1 MGDTKGKNIDSIT
14 ITTTFRTKYRS
25 IDYSNDYLLRNSS
38 NMLVISY
45 KYFYTIKNNSITL
58 RCLQKLSSRNNST
71 PHFVKKAADLICCSC
86 IFSHIVQC
94 FFLLLFSRHFRLK
107 PREYKIK
114 TGIIEVLILT
124 KWREQTNTQ
133 LTHLQNVQ
141 IFILNIDE
149 K

>member
-1 MGDTKGKNIDSIT
+1 MGDTKNIDS

-58 RCLQKLSSRNNST
+58 LCLQKLSSRNNST

-86 IFSHIVQC
+86 IFYHIVQC

-107 PREYKIK
+107 SREYKIK

-124 KWREQTNTQ
+124 KWREQTNMQ
-133 LTHLQNVQ
+133 LTA
-141 IFILNIDE
+141 
-149 K
+149 